1 MIKPTERLIEPA
13 ESRVRLFIVGRSRTG
28 QRRPLGALRQGQRW
42 SCTVPAGIGA
52 AAEATEDAPEPGVGA
67 LTGTAWP
74 GPAAC
79 FPGLWRPWYGV
90 LTVAHPLPTG

>member
-1 MIKPTERLIEPA
+1 
-13 ESRVRLFIVGRSRTG
+13 
-28 QRRPLGALRQGQRW
+28 
-42 SCTVPAGIGA
+42 VPAGIGA